1 MHVTLAQSAHL
12 RSLLV
17 RLIVVEQPVSV
28 VLGVGQELLAK
39 GVGLFRAA
47 VENLELIHWQRLFAM
62 QLLNVHMWCT
72 QLFNLVNNR

>member
-47 VENLELIHWQRLFAM
+47 VENLELIFGKDYLQC
-62 QLLNVHMWCT
+62 NY
-72 QLFNLVNNR
+72 